1 MSIYQVQYKKDS
13 HTYVSDIEADSK
25 DDVLVLF
32 NDLVVAEVLEIRK
45 YVYKNIKYPLDDGDY
60 QKGVSFTLI
69 NDKLQFH
76 KISLKKIKKNL
87 SITDISSYIKT
98 FIKHNE
104 SSKYQISS
112 IKSS

>member
-45 YVYKNIKYPLDDGDY
+45 YVYKNIKYPLDNGDY

-76 KISLKKIKKNL
+76 KISLKKIVYSHHYLKL
-87 SITDISSYIKT
+87 LQYERSITIKRLPSY
-98 FIKHNE
+98 
-104 SSKYQISS
+104 
-112 IKSS
+112 